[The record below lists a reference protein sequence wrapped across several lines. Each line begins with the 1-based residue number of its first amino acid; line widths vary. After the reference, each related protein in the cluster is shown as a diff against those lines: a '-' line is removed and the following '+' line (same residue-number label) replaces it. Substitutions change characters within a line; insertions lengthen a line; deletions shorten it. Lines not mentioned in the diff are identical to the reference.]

1 MSKGPLKMALGVN
14 ITFTYITGLYNT
26 HILTFDSHRMKS
38 LLLFLAVF
46 GASNAYLS
54 AQSRVSV
61 APTYW
66 FNDNAYSYQV
76 DVSLVGPTSRINVD
90 EHNQTSSFGLSAH
103 YQFAP
108 KWDASVGALY
118 YRGKAN
124 LIVLSDQGDRIP
136 YTQEGWQVPVLVNY
150 QLTEGRL
157 SPYFSIGALWAKAAK
172 LAGGSKTSG
181 LVGIGLNYRFSS
193 ALSLLLQ
200 PTASYSFKRPSN
212 TSVLQFSNYTNYTL
226 GVQTQLNWH
235 F

>member
-1 MSKGPLKMALGVN
+1 
-14 ITFTYITGLYNT
+14 
-26 HILTFDSHRMKS
+26 MKS

-46 GASNAYLS
+46 GPSTTYLS
-54 AQSRVSV
+54 AQSRISI

-66 FNDNAYSYQV
+66 YNYNSNSYQA
-76 DVSLVGPTSRINVD
+76 DVAFLGSNSRINVD
-90 EHNQTSSFGLSAH
+90 EHNLTSSFGLSAH

-124 LIVLSDQGDRIP
+124 LIILSGQGERIP

-150 QLTEGRL
+150 QLTSSRL
-157 SPYFSIGALWAKAAK
+157 SPYFSIGALFAKSTTITS
-172 LAGGSKTSG
+172 GSIGTSG
-181 LVGIGLNYRFSS
+181 LVGAGLSYRFSS

-200 PTASYSFKRPSN
+200 PTASYSFNRPGIN
-212 TSVLQFSNYTNYTL
+212 EVVQFSNFINYTL
-226 GVQTQLNWH
+226 GVQTQLSWY